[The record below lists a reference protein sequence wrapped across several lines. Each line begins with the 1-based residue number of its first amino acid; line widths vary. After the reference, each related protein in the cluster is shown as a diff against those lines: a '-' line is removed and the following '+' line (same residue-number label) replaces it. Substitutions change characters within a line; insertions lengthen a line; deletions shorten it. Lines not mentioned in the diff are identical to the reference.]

1 MVVVFR
7 ILLLR
12 WLLLLLLLLLLCVVF
27 LMIHRLKLRE
37 QFQVVH
43 IVVYITTRWCSC

>member
-12 WLLLLLLLLLLCVVF
+12 RLLLLLLLCVVF

-43 IVVYITTRWCSC
+43 IVVYITPGTRWCSC